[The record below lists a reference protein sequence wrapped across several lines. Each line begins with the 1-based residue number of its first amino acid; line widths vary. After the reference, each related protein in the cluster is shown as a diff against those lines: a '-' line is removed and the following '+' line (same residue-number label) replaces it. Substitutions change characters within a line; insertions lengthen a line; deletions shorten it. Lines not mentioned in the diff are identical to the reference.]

1 MPRSPGRPFCIHCN
15 NESHIARFARPL
27 GHGQGRFLPTHAL
40 LQPGHRWLC
49 YGGHES
55 EDQTKVVH
63 KSASKPSTKQTKR
76 PFVCRAWLADS
87 DSESEDEEDFLT
99 FEDLVW
105 SPEEI
110 FENNEI
116 DDEDWEKA
124 TMINYI
130 PKDQFENAS
139 EY

>member
-1 MPRSPGRPFCIHCN
+1 M
-15 NESHIARFARPL
+15 
-27 GHGQGRFLPTHAL
+27 
-40 LQPGHRWLC
+40 
-49 YGGHES
+49 
-55 EDQTKVVH
+55 
-63 KSASKPSTKQTKR
+63 
-76 PFVCRAWLADS
+76 ADS